1 MLERFAY
8 ARPLAI
14 QSGNVLCEVFH
25 RSWYVAAAHAVAAVN
40 MVPTLA
46 VIG

>member
-1 MLERFAY
+1 MLEGFAY
-8 ARPLAI
+8 PGSLAI
-14 QSGNVLCEVFH
+14 KSGNVLRKIFH
-25 RSWYVAAAHAVAAVN
+25 SPRYVAAAHAVSAVN